1 MTPRRLAPVLLA
13 GLAGLVFGLGLAVS
27 RMVDPARV
35 LGFLDVAGEWDPTLA
50 FVMAGALAVTL
61 PAFRWLPRRQQP
73 WLGGRFQL
81 PTRQDVDARLVAGAM
96 LFGVGWGIAG
106 LCPGPALAALASGLP
121 EVVGFVV
128 AMAVGNAA
136 AGRLT

>member
-13 GLAGLVFGLGLAVS
+13 GVAGLVFGLGLAVS

-61 PAFRWLPRRQQP
+61 PAFRLLPRRSRP
-73 WLGGRFQL
+73 WFGHRFQL
-81 PTRQDVDARLVAGAM
+81 PTRRDIDARLVSGAV
-96 LFGVGWGIAG
+96 LFGIGWGLAG
-106 LCPGPALAALASGLP
+106 LCPGPALAALASGIP
-121 EVVGFVV
+121 EILGFVV
-128 AMAVGNAA
+128 AMAAGNAL
-136 AGRLT
+136 AGRVA